1 MDSLFAKIKERL
13 EEERKKVTKW
23 DSNLHY
29 IYKEGADWMGNKAI
43 EIVNQVAEE
52 TNKGEI
58 SDGYHTFNELYHHR
72 AILFSVICNS
82 NKELAWKSRL
92 HDTGDMYDGMFI
104 VGIETPE
111 GQATYHY
118 DIEPYWD
125 MFEVKKLQNAPKWDG
140 HTPDE
145 AIRRIGLLGKD
156 INTSSNDGCIPLSK
170 VAFNRMI
177 ARMESESE
185 RDIYEEESLFINV
198 RDAARI
204 VHEIAE
210 EYKHGHFGCN
220 FNGQH
225 EKCKDCG
232 LRGECSHYNTEW
244 FGAKD
249 MSDVPE
255 INVGKNDGWIPCSSR
270 EIPKAHNEVW
280 ITYKWDDGSIH
291 VGRDRVIHGEWHC
304 TKREAIIAWKYM
316 KTPAPYKPKG
326 EK

>member
-1 MDSLFAKIKERL
+1 MQEIFERIKERL
-13 EEERKKVTKW
+13 EENQEITFYFDGRPPKQVITY
-23 DSNLHY
+23 D
-29 IYKEGADWMGNKAI
+29 DVI

-156 INTSSNDGCIPLSK
+156 INTSSNDGCIPLPK
-170 VAFNRMI
+170 VAFDRMI

-185 RDIYEEESLFINV
+185 RSYDEEESLFINV

-204 VHEIAE
+204 VREIVKE
-210 EYKHGHFGCN
+210 H
-220 FNGQH
+220 
-225 EKCKDCG
+225 
-232 LRGECSHYNTEW
+232 
-244 FGAKD
+244 
-249 MSDVPE
+249 SDSENP
-255 INVGKNDGWIPCSSR
+255 NKSDDGWIPCSSG
-270 EIPKAHNEVW
+270 ELPQNEGMYLTTVYDKA
-280 ITYKWDDGSIH
+280 T
-291 VGRDRVIHGEWHC
+291 GRCLLKHRKFENGKFVEGGQS
-304 TKREAIIAWKYM
+304 RAFPVIAWQQKPL
-316 KTPAPYKPKG
+316 PAPYQPKG